1 MEDNERC
8 GSIRI
13 HHEMHRAVTGKVTQV
28 MEAMSEYMLFSLYL
42 EPDTEK
48 TQKVFRSSEI
58 DQGN

>member
-1 MEDNERC
+1 
-8 GSIRI
+8 
-13 HHEMHRAVTGKVTQV
+13 